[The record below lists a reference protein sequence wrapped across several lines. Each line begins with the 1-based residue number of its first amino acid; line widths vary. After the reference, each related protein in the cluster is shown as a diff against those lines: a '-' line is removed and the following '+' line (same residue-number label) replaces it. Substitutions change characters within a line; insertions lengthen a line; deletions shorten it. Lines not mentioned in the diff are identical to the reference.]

1 MIATFFLVLAV
12 YGKKF
17 SGLKIIGTAIDKRA
31 EPMVYGVCIGGTL
44 TASALG
50 IGNITGAA

>member
-1 MIATFFLVLAV
+1 MVRIFLRV
-12 YGKKF
+12 KR
-17 SGLKIIGTAIDKRA
+17 IGTAIDKRA
-31 EPMVYGVCIGGTL
+31 ESGVYGVCVGGTL